1 MVSIPAGTSRGRR
14 RATRPATRCC
24 WSVAIVGTVRVGR
37 ASCIGNGVAISRH
50 RGRGRRA
57 GASTGPTNGRSTPK
71 LAASVATGRGS
82 GSVSSFRPSFT
93 TARSSTR
100 PFGSAFRPTPSLTR
114 WSFYPASTSVIGGPS
129 GPGADAPSASD
140 GRGRTSLPVDGRRG
154 YAAMAT
160 AAFSAL
166 VATP

>member
-100 PFGSAFRPTPSLTR
+100 PFGSAFRPTPFSTR
-114 WSFYPASTSVIGGPS
+114 RFFYPVSTSVIGDPS
-129 GPGADAPSASD
+129 GPGADAPSASG

-160 AAFSAL
+160 AAFSVL